1 MMTKLLLKEYT
12 AQMKFSIQLFF
23 VAALLLCLSGC
34 AADYRG
40 MGLPWMSGNTGVV
53 TRDPESLPDIAWQTR
68 NQRQSLI
75 RQNDMIL
82 EEQRQLPER
91 PGLETIL
98 GGSMASPEP
107 RKVAV
112 ALLLPLTGKSADL
125 GQAMLK
131 AAQMALFDIGST
143 SFELIPKDTKS
154 TKEGAVAAAQGAVAG
169 RADLILG
176 PIFADD
182 LKAIRPVT
190 EPSGTPVI
198 SFTTDWTQAGGNT
211 YVMGFL
217 PFAQVARV
225 SRYAQFQGLGRFA
238 VYAPQTEYC
247 DVVISTLQRTGA
259 RIVKVDRYSS
269 LQTDLSE
276 LIDDFVAM
284 SKPDGAGKSAP
295 PGFDALVLPVG
306 GESLKSLV
314 SLFRLQGVSG
324 DNVRLIGT
332 GLWDDPALAQDPDLY
347 GAWFAAPDPVS
358 RADFERRYS
367 DNYGGLPPRL
377 ASLAYDATA
386 LAAVLARTGY
396 GTPHPYS
403 RDRITNPRGFA
414 GVDGIFRFRPDGM
427 AERGLAVLEIQSGGA
442 RVIDPAPTA
451 FISSGS

>member
-1 MMTKLLLKEYT
+1 
-12 AQMKFSIQLFF
+12 MKFARQFFF
-23 VAALLLCLSGC
+23 VMAMVLSLAGC
-34 AADYRG
+34 ATDYG
-40 MGLPWMSGNTGVV
+40 SMGLPWMSGNTGVV
-53 TRDPESLPDIAWQTR
+53 TKDPESLPDIGWQTN

-75 RQNDMIL
+75 RQNEMFF
-82 EEQRQLPER
+82 EEQRQMPER
-91 PGLETIL
+91 PGLQTIL
-98 GGSMASPEP
+98 GGAPEVPEP
-107 RKVAV
+107 KKVAV
-112 ALLLPLTGKSADL
+112 ALLLPLTGKNADL
-125 GQAMLK
+125 GQSMLK
-131 AAQMALFDIGST
+131 AAQMALFDIGSA
-143 SFELIPKDTKS
+143 SFELVPKDTKS
-154 TKEGAVAAAQGAVAG
+154 TKEGAVAAAQSAVAG
-169 RADLILG
+169 HSDLILG
-176 PIFADD
+176 PIFAED
-182 LKAIRPVT
+182 LKAIKPVT
-190 EPSGTPVI
+190 DAAGTPVV

-225 SRYAQFQGLGRFA
+225 SRYAQFQGIGRFA

-259 RIVKVDRYSS
+259 HIVKVDRYSS

-276 LIDDFVAM
+276 LIDDFVET
-284 SKPDGAGKSAP
+284 SKPDGAGKSDP

-314 SLFRLQGVSG
+314 SLFRLHGVGG

-367 DNYGGLPPRL
+367 DNYGGTPPRL

-396 GTPHPYS
+396 GTRNPYS

-427 AERGLAVLEIQSGGA
+427 AERGLAVLEIQSGRA

-451 FISSGS
+451 FIASGS